1 MKKSVQM
8 VERLMYMEDEIDFTS
23 SSTSVP
29 LRAING
35 VYRPKMLPKIA
46 IPYCSVTA

>member
-8 VERLMYMEDEIDFTS
+8 VERLMYVEDGIDFTS
-23 SSTSVP
+23 SSTSVQ

-46 IPYCSVTA
+46 FPHCPVTA